1 MIHIIG
7 TDHRKTQFWSD
18 AIRQNKSID
27 TCAAIVGRF
36 ELYLRDAAILLEAA
50 VIAEKNSKQ
59 CVDEMGDG
67 GSSVAKTV
75 ADELGLRHAYCD
87 PDLNE
92 RSALGVGKHQN
103 DREPI
108 WMDRIQPF
116 SPNETSIIFVCGAC
130 HSVSF
135 QSLLEWSGLYAGI
148 HCEDWTE
155 TPAARLSKKE
165 LNEWQQAFQRFL
177 AKGRGT
183 LIALVLAIAAAAATL
198 LPAGARAGPYEE
210 GAKLDI
216 ANLATEV
223 LAASPLQKSPIR

>member
-7 TDHRKTQFWSD
+7 TDHSKTQFWSD

-36 ELYLRDAAILLEAA
+36 ELYLRDAATLLEAA
-50 VIAEKNSKQ
+50 VIAEENSKQ
-59 CVDEMGDG
+59 RVDQMGDG

-135 QSLLEWSGLYAGI
+135 QSLLEWSGLHAGI
-148 HCEDWTE
+148 HCEDWTKTSAFLVSDDE
-155 TPAARLSKKE
+155 M
-165 LNEWQQAFQRFL
+165 NEWRHQASLQGEDNQG
-177 AKGRGT
+177 K
-183 LIALVLAIAAAAATL
+183 
-198 LPAGARAGPYEE
+198 PKWE
-210 GAKLDI
+210 KL
-216 ANLATEV
+216 
-223 LAASPLQKSPIR
+223 